1 MVDFNTGEWSIY
13 YVKNNTIVNL
23 YYPIEL
29 SDEFKVQGLNVII
42 SGNVYEEI
50 TDPNN
55 SRLQKK
61 YKIELTKIEK
71 AE

>member
-1 MVDFNTGEWSIY
+1 MKGDRCLQIIY
-13 YVKNNTIVNL
+13 ENIINTIVNL

-29 SDEFKVQGLNVII
+29 SDEFKVQGLNVFI